1 MRIKFFDT
9 YSLLLVLSSFAILI
23 LGMFHFDN
31 TAAQKRALTL
41 QISQYEIGAQ
51 VEYMR
56 ATVSGRTEA
65 GMLIFQDFVGT
76 KIVTDLKDDSL
87 HLGNLVAL
95 KGKIGESRNFNVD
108 IIEVYPSLTLKIVL
122 SLLAIIVLFWKLL
135 GQVKISLQGLI
146 LPPQNN

>member
-1 MRIKFFDT
+1 VRIKNFDL
-9 YSLLLVLSSFAILI
+9 YSLILGLSSFVVLI
-23 LGMFHFDN
+23 LGLFHFDN
-31 TAAQKRALTL
+31 TVAQKRALTL

-95 KGKIGESRNFNVD
+95 KGKIGESRNFKVD

>member
-1 MRIKFFDT
+1 VRIKNFDL
-9 YSLLLVLSSFAILI
+9 YSLILGLSSFVVLI
-23 LGMFHFDN
+23 LGLFHFDN
-31 TAAQKRALTL
+31 TVAQKRALTL

-95 KGKIGESRNFNVD
+95 KGKIGESRNFKVD
-108 IIEVYPSLTLKIVL
+108 IIEVYPSITMKIAL

-135 GQVKISLQGLI
+135 GRVKISSQGLI
-146 LPPQNN
+146 LSP

>member
-9 YSLLLVLSSFAILI
+9 YSLLLVLCSFAILI

-76 KIVTDLKDDSL
+76 NIVTDLKDDSL

-95 KGKIGESRNFNVD
+95 KGKIGESRNFKVD

>member
-1 MRIKFFDT
+1 MRIKNFDL
-9 YSLLLVLSSFAILI
+9 YSLILGLSSFVVLI
-23 LGMFHFDN
+23 LGLFHFDN
-31 TAAQKRALTL
+31 TVAQKRALTL

-95 KGKIGESRNFNVD
+95 KGKIGESRNFKVD

-122 SLLAIIVLFWKLL
+122 SLLAITVLFWKLL
-135 GQVKISLQGLI
+135 GQVKISPQGLI

>member
-1 MRIKFFDT
+1 MRIKNFDL
-9 YSLLLVLSSFAILI
+9 YSLILGLSSFVVLI
-23 LGMFHFDN
+23 LGLFHFDN
-31 TAAQKRALTL
+31 TVAQKRALTL

-95 KGKIGESRNFNVD
+95 KGKIGESRNFKVD
-108 IIEVYPSLTLKIVL
+108 IIEVYPSITMKIAL
-122 SLLAIIVLFWKLL
+122 SLLAIIVLLWKLL
-135 GQVKISLQGLI
+135 GRVKISSQGLI
-146 LPPQNN
+146 LSP

>member
-1 MRIKFFDT
+1 MRIKNFDL
-9 YSLLLVLSSFAILI
+9 YSLILGLSSFVVLI
-23 LGMFHFDN
+23 LGLFHFDN
-31 TAAQKRALTL
+31 TVAQKRALTL

-65 GMLIFQDFVGT
+65 GMLIFQDFIGT

-95 KGKIGESRNFNVD
+95 KGKIGESRSFKVD
-108 IIEVYPSLTLKIVL
+108 IIEVYPSITMKIAL
-122 SLLAIIVLFWKLL
+122 SLLAIIVLLWKLL
-135 GQVKISLQGLI
+135 GRVKISSQGLI
-146 LPPQNN
+146 LSP

>member
-9 YSLLLVLSSFAILI
+9 YSLLLVLCSFAILI

-95 KGKIGESRNFNVD
+95 KGKIGESRNFKVD
-108 IIEVYPSLTLKIVL
+108 VIEAYPGITMKIVL

-135 GQVKISLQGLI
+135 GRVKVSSQGLI
-146 LPPQNN
+146 LPPQND

>member
-9 YSLLLVLSSFAILI
+9 YSLLLVLCSFAILI

-41 QISQYEIGAQ
+41 QISEYEIGAQ

-95 KGKIGESRNFNVD
+95 KGKIGESRNFKVD
-108 IIEVYPSLTLKIVL
+108 IIEAYPSITTKIAL
-122 SLLAIIVLFWKLL
+122 SFLAVIVLFWKLL
-135 GQVKISLQGLI
+135 DQVKISLQGLI

>member
-9 YSLLLVLSSFAILI
+9 YSLLLVLCSFAILI
-23 LGMFHFDN
+23 LGMFHFNN

-95 KGKIGESRNFNVD
+95 KGKIGESRNFKVD

-122 SLLAIIVLFWKLL
+122 SLLAIIVLLWKLL
-135 GQVKISLQGLI
+135 GRVKVSSQGLI
-146 LPPQNN
+146 LSP

>member
-1 MRIKFFDT
+1 MRIKLFNLH
-9 YSLLLVLSSFAILI
+9 SLLLGLASFAILI
-23 LGMFHFDN
+23 LGLFHFDN
-31 TAAQKRALTL
+31 TVAQKRALTI
-41 QISQYEIGAQ
+41 QISQYRPGDQ

-95 KGKIGESRNFNVD
+95 KGKIGESRNFKVD
-108 IIEVYPSLTLKIVL
+108 IIEVYPSITMKIAL

-135 GQVKISLQGLI
+135 GRVKISSQGLI
-146 LPPQNN
+146 LSP

>member
-1 MRIKFFDT
+1 MRIKNFDL
-9 YSLLLVLSSFAILI
+9 YSLILGLSSFVVLI
-23 LGMFHFDN
+23 LGLFHFDN
-31 TAAQKRALTL
+31 TVAQKRALTL

-65 GMLIFQDFVGT
+65 GMLIFQDFVGAE
-76 KIVTDLKDDSL
+76 IVTDLKDDSL

-95 KGKIGESRNFNVD
+95 KGKIGESRNFKVD
-108 IIEVYPSLTLKIVL
+108 VIEAYPGITMKIVL

-135 GQVKISLQGLI
+135 GRVKVSSQGLI
-146 LPPQNN
+146 LPPQND

>member
-1 MRIKFFDT
+1 MRIKNFDL
-9 YSLLLVLSSFAILI
+9 YSLILGLSSFVVLI
-23 LGMFHFDN
+23 LGLFHFDN
-31 TAAQKRALTL
+31 TVAQKRALSL

-76 KIVTDLKDDSL
+76 KIITDLKDDSL

-95 KGKIGESRNFNVD
+95 KGKIGESRNFKVD
-108 IIEVYPSLTLKIVL
+108 IIEVYPSITMKIAL

-135 GQVKISLQGLI
+135 GRVKISSQGLI
-146 LPPQNN
+146 LSP

>member
-1 MRIKFFDT
+1 MRIKNFDL
-9 YSLLLVLSSFAILI
+9 YSLILGLSSFVVLI
-23 LGMFHFDN
+23 LGLFHFDN

-95 KGKIGESRNFNVD
+95 KGKIGESRNFKVD
-108 IIEVYPSLTLKIVL
+108 TIEVYPSITMKIVL
-122 SLLAIIVLFWKLL
+122 SLLAIIVLFWKLF
-135 GQVKISLQGLI
+135 GRVKISSQGLI
-146 LPPQNN
+146 LSP

>member
-1 MRIKFFDT
+1 MRIKNFDL
-9 YSLLLVLSSFAILI
+9 YSLILGLSSFVVLI
-23 LGMFHFDN
+23 LGLFHFDN
-31 TAAQKRALTL
+31 TVAQKRALTL

-95 KGKIGESRNFNVD
+95 KGKIA
-108 IIEVYPSLTLKIVL
+108 L
-122 SLLAIIVLFWKLL
+122 SLLAIIVLLWKLL
-135 GQVKISLQGLI
+135 GRVKVSSQGLI
-146 LPPQNN
+146 LSP

>member
-1 MRIKFFDT
+1 VRIKNFDL
-9 YSLLLVLSSFAILI
+9 YSLILGLSSFVVLI
-23 LGMFHFDN
+23 LGLFHFDN
-31 TAAQKRALTL
+31 TVAQKRALTL

-95 KGKIGESRNFNVD
+95 KGKIGESRNFKVD
-108 IIEVYPSLTLKIVL
+108 IIEVYPSITMKIAL
-122 SLLAIIVLFWKLL
+122 SLLAIIVLLWKLL
-135 GQVKISLQGLI
+135 GRVKISSQGLI

>member
-9 YSLLLVLSSFAILI
+9 YSLLLALCSFAILI

-95 KGKIGESRNFNVD
+95 KGKIGESRNFKVD

-135 GQVKISLQGLI
+135 GQVKISPQGLI

>member
-1 MRIKFFDT
+1 MRIKNFDL
-9 YSLLLVLSSFAILI
+9 YSLILGLSSFVVLI
-23 LGMFHFDN
+23 LGLFHFDN
-31 TAAQKRALTL
+31 TVAQKRALSL

-95 KGKIGESRNFNVD
+95 KGKIGESRNFKVD

>member
-1 MRIKFFDT
+1 MRIKNFDL
-9 YSLLLVLSSFAILI
+9 YSLILGLSSFVVLI
-23 LGMFHFDN
+23 LGLFHFDN
-31 TAAQKRALTL
+31 TVAQKRALTL

-95 KGKIGESRNFNVD
+95 KGKIGESRNFKVD
-108 IIEVYPSLTLKIVL
+108 IIEVYPSITMKIAL
-122 SLLAIIVLFWKLL
+122 SLLAIIVLLWKLL
-135 GQVKISLQGLI
+135 GRVKVSSQGLI
-146 LPPQNN
+146 LSP

>member
-1 MRIKFFDT
+1 MRIKNFDL
-9 YSLLLVLSSFAILI
+9 YSLILGLSSFVVLI
-23 LGMFHFDN
+23 LGLFHFDN
-31 TAAQKRALTL
+31 TVAQKRALTL

-87 HLGNLVAL
+87 YLGNLVAL
-95 KGKIGESRNFNVD
+95 KGKIGESRNFKVD
-108 IIEVYPSLTLKIVL
+108 VIEAYPGITMKIVL

-135 GQVKISLQGLI
+135 GRVKVSSQGLI

>member
-1 MRIKFFDT
+1 MRIKNFDL
-9 YSLLLVLSSFAILI
+9 YSLILGLSSFVVLI
-23 LGMFHFDN
+23 LGLFHFDN
-31 TAAQKRALTL
+31 TVAQKRALTL

-95 KGKIGESRNFNVD
+95 KGKIGESRNFKVD
-108 IIEVYPSLTLKIVL
+108 IIEVYPNLTLKIVL

>member
-1 MRIKFFDT
+1 MRIKNFDL
-9 YSLLLVLSSFAILI
+9 YSLILGLSSFVVLI
-23 LGMFHFDN
+23 LGLFHFDN
-31 TAAQKRALTL
+31 TVAQKRALTL

-95 KGKIGESRNFNVD
+95 KGKIGESRNFKVD

-122 SLLAIIVLFWKLL
+122 SLLAIMVLFWKLL